1 MILSSESVQVQFKS
15 SNSAPNFADVSCVEQ
30 MQFSPET
37 TAQEGY
43 KDKSGSFNF
52 LASPV
57 DTQND
62 TMNEAAAVVTEQRK
76 RRE

>member
-1 MILSSESVQVQFKS
+1 M
-15 SNSAPNFADVSCVEQ
+15 SCVEQ

-52 LASPV
+52 LTSPV

-62 TMNEAAAVVTEQRK
+62 LQDAVAVTDQRK